1 MKSVQKWVRNTLAV
15 VIAGTS
21 ASAATI
27 QVTASEPPA
36 LTQALAMNA
45 SPNAA
50 LVNHNV
56 ISWSD
61 NASAEVTI
69 EDQFLGMQQRL
80 AELEAGLEEVA
91 EEAGDKSIVHSGSS
105 KSTMKVIGRVHVDA
119 WGFDPTGGDVAAL
132 NSKDGSP
139 VDPQTD
145 LVFDVCDSVSKARF
159 GTT

>member
-61 NASAEVTI
+61 NSAAEFTI
-69 EDQFLGMQQRL
+69 EDQFLGM
-80 AELEAGLEEVA
+80 
-91 EEAGDKSIVHSGSS
+91 
-105 KSTMKVIGRVHVDA
+105 
-119 WGFDPTGGDVAAL
+119 
-132 NSKDGSP
+132 
-139 VDPQTD
+139 
-145 LVFDVCDSVSKARF
+145 
-159 GTT
+159 